1 MDVTRLP
8 LQKACSCVLIFF
20 PPSYSVCE
28 LLFLKSS
35 SVPSTFLLYM
45 SCVWTDF
52 KMLHLKLAVC
62 FMHDAHVQFSRLG
75 ILVSSSAYI
84 YGLLLVYMY
93 MYVHGFVWVAFLF
106 FLRNAHVFPC
116 TYQRLHHCSA
126 MYHQSMICCTSHLYM
141 YIHVHVHVHVH
152 IQQVYMYIG
161 ANQIS

>member
-1 MDVTRLP
+1 MSPSSLPRAVFVNCFSYNLHLCFRL
-8 LQKACSCVLIFF
+8 
-20 PPSYSVCE
+20 SYYAHLVCR
-28 LLFLKSS
+28 LTL
-35 SVPSTFLLYM
+35 
-45 SCVWTDF
+45 
-52 KMLHLKLAVC
+52 KMLHLKLTVC
-62 FMHDAHVQFSRLG
+62 FIRDAHVQSSRLG

-106 FLRNAHVFPC
+106 FLRNTDVFPC

-141 YIHVHVHVHVH
+141 YIHVHVHVH